1 MKGSF
6 FSKRALYSRLK
17 YLRSNESYWRYG
29 SNLVPTI
36 DHLLSGDAAQSD
48 TAKSIVR
55 NLLSNGIAVSRI
67 EDLMDEQSII
77 DLDSSVQRLLDAK
90 NQEIRDLKSMVDADS
105 TLGKKTF
112 NLELLGSEPE
122 FDPGSTFAKLGLSRS
137 LLAIANSYLR
147 MTAQLRYFN
156 VWYTTASTGTSRESQ
171 LWHFDREDN
180 YILKLFLYLD
190 DVDEGTGP
198 FTYAPGTHRNG
209 KHRSIRPEF
218 IMEGNVKRSTDEQ
231 MSNVYPREKWK
242 ACTGKKGTIVF
253 ADTRGYH
260 KGGEARTKDR
270 LMFTCMYTS
279 PASQSK
285 DLLRFP
291 AEFDSAGLSSEQRR
305 ALRIPRK

>member
-1 MKGSF
+1 VALTKEL
-6 FSKRALYSRLK
+6 RAK
-17 YLRSNESYWRYG
+17 IRSIRQTNLYWRYG
-29 SNLVPTI
+29 ANLAPTVQHFVGTNNELSDVTSRIVDELNSNGVAI
-36 DHLLSGDAAQSD
+36 ARVEDLLSADVIANLATHTRD
-48 TAKSIVR
+48 
-55 NLLSNGIAVSRI
+55 LLSEKAADISDMKA
-67 EDLMDEQSII
+67 
-77 DLDSSVQRLLDAK
+77 
-90 NQEIRDLKSMVDADS
+90 MVDTDS
-105 TLGKKTF
+105 TVGKKTF

-122 FDPGSTFAKLGLSRS
+122 FDPESVFANLGLSNS

-147 MTAQLRYFN
+147 MTAQLRYYN
-156 VWYTTASTGTSRESQ
+156 VWYTTASTGVSRESQ

-209 KHRSIRPEF
+209 RHRSIKPEF
-218 IMEGNVKRSTDEQ
+218 IMEGNVKRTTDEQ
-231 MSNVYPREKWK
+231 MAAVYPRENWK
-242 ACTGKKGTIVF
+242 ICTGTKGTIVF

-291 AEFDSAGLSSEQRR
+291 KEFNSTGLSQEKRR
-305 ALRIPRK
+305 ALRIPQK